1 MACMGIQLLEKQNEQ
16 IKPLCSLQ
24 TPSAAAEN
32 VCCAT
37 ESNNQKLPHEMLIKR
52 VVEADKRQAATQVS
66 LGFSM

>member
-1 MACMGIQLLEKQNEQ
+1 MACMGIQLLEKNEQ

-24 TPSAAAEN
+24 TPPAAAEN

-37 ESNNQKLPHEMLIKR
+37 ESNNQKLPHEMLIKQ
-52 VVEADKRQAATQVS
+52 VVEGDKRQAATQAS